1 MAAAIPTKYISR
13 NKELI
18 FYARKD
24 KFYNDRLGNTG
35 T

>member
-1 MAAAIPTKYISR
+1 MAAEIQTKNISR

-18 FYARKD
+18 LYARKD
-24 KFYNDRLGNTG
+24 KFYNDRLGNKG